1 MKDIRICMTTLEY
14 PPAPGGVGESVKR
27 IAHFFVAM
35 GCEVHVLVFH
45 TRQSKEISIEG
56 GKRGLNSTIDG
67 GVHVHRS
74 CAVVRSEENALPEL
88 LSNVAMELR
97 LLHGRIGFDVFHAFF
112 LNETAFVTT
121 LVGRELGIPVINS
134 VRGADLHKNIFN
146 GRQFTHALW
155 SLENSSWVTFVSREL
170 ERRAHV
176 LAPSVFGKTTA
187 FWNSISPVD
196 FGALPRP
203 SLTPGYLTG
212 LVIGAAGRFRD
223 KKGIDYLIDAC
234 TVLSKEV
241 ELTLLLVGDFVDKEK
256 PYWKKFVQ
264 ASPLADRIRITGIV
278 SREQALAYY
287 PLMDIFAVPS
297 IRDGCPNAML
307 EAMLSARAIVG
318 SNVDA
323 IGEVIEDGV
332 SGRLV
337 APASVD
343 QLVSVLRDLAYD
355 PTARKKLG
363 QAAQKKALESLTPE
377 VERANWVRVYERV
390 LASRMKVSEQRRI
403 HAYSVP

>member
-1 MKDIRICMTTLEY
+1 MKDVRICMTTLEY

-27 IAHFFVAM
+27 IAHFFEAM

-45 TRQSKEISIEG
+45 TRQSKEISIDG
-56 GKRGLNSTIDG
+56 DKRGLDSSMDG

-74 CAVVRSEENALPEL
+74 RAVVRSEENALPEL
-88 LSNVAMELR
+88 LSDVAMELR
-97 LLHGRIGFDVFHAFF
+97 SLHALIGFDVLHAFF

-146 GRQFTHALW
+146 GRQFTHAIW
-155 SLENSSWVTFVSREL
+155 SLENSSWLTFVSRDL

-176 LAPSVFGKTTA
+176 LAPSVLGKTTA

-196 FGALPRP
+196 FAALPQP
-203 SLTPGYLTG
+203 VLPPGYLSG
-212 LVIGAAGRFRD
+212 VVVGAVGRFRD

-234 TVLSKEV
+234 TALSREI

-256 PYWKKFVQ
+256 AYWRKFIQ
-264 ASPLADRIRITGIV
+264 ASPIVDRIRITGIV
-278 SREQALAYY
+278 SRDQALAYY
-287 PLMDIFAVPS
+287 SLMDIFAVPS

-318 SNVDA
+318 SRVDA
-323 IGEVIEDGV
+323 IGEVIEDGI
-332 SGRLV
+332 SGKLV
-337 APASVD
+337 APTSVD
-343 QLVSVLRDLAYD
+343 QLVSVLRELASN
-355 PTARKKLG
+355 PTLRQRLG
-363 QAAQKKALESLTPE
+363 HAAQKKALESLTPE
-377 VERANWVRVYERV
+377 VECTNWVRVYERV
-390 LASRMKVSEQRRI
+390 LATRTVMNEPRRI
-403 HAYSVP
+403 HAYRPS

>member
-1 MKDIRICMTTLEY
+1 MTTLEY

-45 TRQSKEISIEG
+45 TRQSKEILSTG
-56 GKRGLNSTIDG
+56 GKRGLESTIDG

-74 CAVVRSEENALPEL
+74 RAVVRSEENALPEL
-88 LSNVAMELR
+88 LSDVAMELR
-97 LLHGRIGFDVFHAFF
+97 LLHRRIGFDVFHAFF

-121 LVGRELGIPVINS
+121 LVGCELGVPVINS

-146 GRQFTHALW
+146 GRQFTHAMW
-155 SLENSSWVTFVSREL
+155 SLESSSWITFVSREL

-176 LAPSVFGKTTA
+176 LAPSVLARTSA
-187 FWNSISPVD
+187 FWNSITPVD
-196 FGALPRP
+196 YGALPQP
-203 SLTPGYLTG
+203 SLPPGYLSG
-212 LVIGAAGRFRD
+212 LVIGAVGRFRD

-234 TVLSKEV
+234 TILSKEV

-256 PYWKKFVQ
+256 QYWQKFVQ
-264 ASPLADRIRITGIV
+264 DSPLADRIRITGMV

-307 EAMLSARAIVG
+307 EAMLSARPIIG
-318 SNVDA
+318 SRVDA
-323 IGEVIEDGV
+323 IGEVIEDRV
-332 SGRLV
+332 CGRLV
-337 APASVD
+337 DPASVD
-343 QLVSVLRDLAYD
+343 QLVSVLRELAFD
-355 PTARKKLG
+355 PSTRHSLGKAAR
-363 QAAQKKALESLTPE
+363 KKALESLTPE
-377 VERANWVRVYERV
+377 VECANWVRVYERV
-390 LASRMKVSEQRRI
+390 LATRRMASEQRRI
-403 HAYSVP
+403 HAYRLP